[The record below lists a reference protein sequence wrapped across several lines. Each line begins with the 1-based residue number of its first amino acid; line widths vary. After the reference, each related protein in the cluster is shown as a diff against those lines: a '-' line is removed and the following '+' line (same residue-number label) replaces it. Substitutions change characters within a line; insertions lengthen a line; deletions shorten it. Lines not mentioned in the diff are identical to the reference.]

1 MFDKSPL
8 RSKTEYLGLWLKGI
22 AMGAADVV
30 PGVSGGTIAFISGI
44 YDELLDSLKRI
55 NPKALHTLFTQ
66 GWSAAWAEINGT
78 FLTVLFTGILAS
90 VLTLANAIHYA
101 LETSPILV
109 WSFFFGLVLASILH
123 MCNTINGW
131 GISDVIALVLG
142 TAVAGS
148 ITLSGATQL
157 PTGYGYIFFAGML
170 AICAMILPGI
180 SGSFILLLLGL
191 YPTIITAITE
201 LNIILLTIFAAGCAC
216 GLLSFSRALS
226 WCLHKY
232 RQSTLA
238 LLTGFLIG
246 SLNALWP
253 WKQAIETTINR
264 HGEVIP
270 LLQQNLLPWT
280 WADIT
285 AQNHQL
291 IPACAMAL
299 TGVILVLGFEAW
311 SNKQPQPTQT

>member
-1 MFDKSPL
+1 
-8 RSKTEYLGLWLKGI
+8 
-22 AMGAADVV
+22 MGAADVV

-44 YDELLDSLKRI
+44 YDELLDSLKQI
-55 NPKALHTLFTQ
+55 NPSALHTLFTK
-66 GWSAAWAEINGT
+66 GIAACWTQINGT
-78 FLTVLFTGILAS
+78 FLTVLFSGILIS
-90 VLTLANAIHYA
+90 VLSLAKVIDYA
-101 LETSPILV
+101 LETAPILV
-109 WSFFFGLVLASILH
+109 WAFFFGLVLASILH
-123 MCNTINGW
+123 MIRTIQGW
-131 GISDVIALVLG
+131 GYKEFLAVIIG

-201 LNIILLTIFAAGCAC
+201 FNIILLGIFAAGCAC
-216 GLLSFSRALS
+216 GLLSFSRFLS
-226 WCLHKY
+226 WCLHSY
-232 RQSTLA
+232 RQPTLA

-264 HGEVIP
+264 HGEEIP
-270 LLQQNLLPWT
+270 LIQENLLPWV

-285 AQNHQL
+285 SQSHQL
-291 IPACAMAL
+291 LPACALAIVGM
-299 TGVILVLGFEAW
+299 ILVLGFETW
-311 SNKQPQPTQT
+311 SKQQEPQASQLN